1 MIDLLSL
8 LEATSIHKSRQ
19 IILSSTNHSSNDKLS
34 IVIVYVDDIILSGDN
49 LAKLERLKNFMA
61 KGFEIKDRGTLM
73 HSLGMEVARSKK
85 GIFLSQRKYTL
96 DLFKETGLLGCKP
109 T

>member
-1 MIDLLSL
+1 
-8 LEATSIHKSRQ
+8 
-19 IILSSTNHSSNDKLS
+19 
-34 IVIVYVDDIILSGDN
+34 
-49 LAKLERLKNFMA
+49 
-61 KGFEIKDRGTLM
+61 M